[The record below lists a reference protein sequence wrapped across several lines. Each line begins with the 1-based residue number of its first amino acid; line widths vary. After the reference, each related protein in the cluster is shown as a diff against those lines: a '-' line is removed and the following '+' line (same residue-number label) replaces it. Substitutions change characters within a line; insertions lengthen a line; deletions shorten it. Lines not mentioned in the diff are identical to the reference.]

1 MAVTISADKYPAF
14 NSDTGVS
21 GKRRVIYINYGTGAT
36 EAKPVWSLLGGITS
50 QTVNWGT
57 SVSTQNTKDTG
68 YWPSGA
74 VTGKTCE
81 LTCDVMFK
89 RDNEAQAAIENFL
102 LDDDVT
108 SEKGALMFAFVDLDT
123 KDYTVMKM
131 IPTKWTEKAEAKDVI
146 TKSLTAIGVGKPEV
160 KSGFT
165 VTKPAGT

>member
-1 MAVTISADKYPAF
+1 MAVTISEDKYPAF
-14 NSDTGVS
+14 TSDTGVS
-21 GKRRVIYINYGTGAT
+21 GKRKVIYLNYGTAAT

-50 QTVNWGT
+50 QTVNWGA

-68 YWPSGA
+68 YWASGA

-102 LDDDVT
+102 LDDATTAD
-108 SEKGALMFAFVDLDT
+108 KGALMFAFVDLDT
-123 KDYTVMKM
+123 KDYTVVKM

-146 TKSLTAIGVGKPEV
+146 TKSLTATGVGAPKV
-160 KSGFT
+160 STGFT
-165 VTKPAGT
+165 VSTT